1 MGIRLEAA
9 YKEPDFDD
17 NGVPVLLA
25 NQEHTIRLFGEGFT
39 RDMLITFTR
48 DTGSYNDPCTLPAVR
63 GFAVSKRWLLI
74 FIMCKSFCLNLRNV
88 GKKSAIFAFQIEK
101 EEHFINHTVKA
112 KINLPPLPS
121 DSEGF
126 FLCIKQDNTSS
137 MMFIHQGAEY
147 WLQIKTY
154 EKPLP
159 LWAGIIIIIV
169 CLSFSSLFSGLN
181 LGLMSMDK
189 TELKILCNTGEWLLD
204 TP

>member
-88 GKKSAIFAFQIEK
+88 GEKKRYFRFSDRKRGAFHQPHGEGEDQSASAAFRLRGLLLVHQTGQ
-101 EEHFINHTVKA
+101 HLLHDVH
-112 KINLPPLPS
+112 PS
-121 DSEGF
+121 GR
-126 FLCIKQDNTSS
+126 
-137 MMFIHQGAEY
+137 
-147 WLQIKTY
+147 
-154 EKPLP
+154 
-159 LWAGIIIIIV
+159 
-169 CLSFSSLFSGLN
+169 
-181 LGLMSMDK
+181 
-189 TELKILCNTGEWLLD
+189 
-204 TP
+204 